1 MKKRK
6 DAHTGGSF
14 EDFLQESGDLQEA
27 EAVAI
32 KRVVAWQLEK
42 ARRSSRLTKRAM
54 ATRLQTSRSQLERL
68 FDPDNAGV
76 TLGTMVKAANV
87 VGKRLEIRV
96 VSSKQRPAAR
106 QRKRTLAATG

>member
-14 EDFLQESGDLQEA
+14 EDFLHESGDLQEA
-27 EAVAI
+27 EAAAI
-32 KRVVAWQLEK
+32 KRVVAWQLEE
-42 ARRSSRLTKRAM
+42 ARRSSHLTKRAM
-54 ATRLQTSRSQLERL
+54 AKRLQTSRSQLERL

-76 TLGTMVKAANV
+76 TLGTMVKAASV
-87 VGKRLEIRV
+87 VGKRIEIRV
-96 VSSKQRPAAR
+96 VSARKRAAR

>member
-1 MKKRK
+1 MKKRR
-6 DAHTGGSF
+6 DVHTGGSL

-32 KRVVAWQLEK
+32 KRVVAWQLEA
-42 ARRSSRLTKRAM
+42 ARRSSHLTKRAM
-54 ATRLQTSRSQLERL
+54 AKGLQTSRSQLERL

-96 VSSKQRPAAR
+96 VSSKKRSGR
-106 QRKRTLAATG
+106 QRKRALAATG